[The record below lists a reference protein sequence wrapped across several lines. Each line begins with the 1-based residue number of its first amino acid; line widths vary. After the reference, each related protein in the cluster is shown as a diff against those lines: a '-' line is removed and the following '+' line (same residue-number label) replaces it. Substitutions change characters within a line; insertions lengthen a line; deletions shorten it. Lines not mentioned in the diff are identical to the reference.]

1 MKRMIINKYGGP
13 ENLVLEECESPIIKE
28 LSVRIEVEKVGVNFA
43 DTLVIKGRYQ
53 ERPRPPFSPGLEL
66 SGTITEIGSKVKNL
80 KTNDRIIGIA
90 KYGSY
95 CNEIVMPAE
104 NVYKIPNNMDFI
116 TAASFPVAYGTAFG
130 AIDWKGELKKNQTC
144 LILGAA
150 GGVGLACVEIAK
162 AYGANTI
169 AAAGSDEKC
178 KTCKAHG
185 ANSTINY
192 NKETF
197 RNSLK
202 KLAPNGVNLVID
214 MIGGEIADDAIKNL
228 SWEGKFII
236 IGFAGG
242 KIPKIPANRLLLKS
256 SSAIGLYWG
265 QYAFINPPLIGESFD
280 KLMKMYEEKKLKP
293 KIGKIFKLEEASK
306 ALEFLLSRANT
317 GKIILNCN

>member
-1 MKRMIINKYGGP
+1 MKRMIVNKYGGP
-13 ENLVLEECESPIIKE
+13 ESLILEECDSPIIKE
-28 LSVRIEVEKVGVNFA
+28 LSVRIKVENVGVNFA

-66 SGTITEIGSKVKNL
+66 SGTVIEVGKKVKTL
-80 KTNDRIIGIA
+80 KINDRVIGIA

-104 NVYKIPNNMDFI
+104 NVYKIPNDMDFI

-130 AIDWKGELKKNQTC
+130 AIDWKGVLEKNQTC

-150 GGVGLACVEIAK
+150 GGVGLACVEIAN

-178 KTCKAHG
+178 ETCKEHG

-192 NKETF
+192 NTQIF
-197 RNSLK
+197 RHSLK
-202 KLAPNGVNLVID
+202 KLAPDGINLVID
-214 MIGGEIADDAIKNL
+214 MIGGETADDAIKSL

-280 KLMKMYEEKKLKP
+280 KLMTMYEEKKLKP
-293 KIGKIFKLEEASK
+293 KIGKIFKLEEAGE
-306 ALEFLLSRANT
+306 ALNFLLSRSNT
-317 GKIILNCN
+317 GKIILSCN

>member
-28 LSVRIEVEKVGVNFA
+28 LSVRIEVENVGVNFA

-80 KTNDRIIGIA
+80 KINDRIIGIA

-169 AAAGSDEKC
+169 AAAGSDEKS

>member
-1 MKRMIINKYGGP
+1 MKRMIVNKYGGP
-13 ENLVLEECESPIIKE
+13 ENLFLEECSSPDIKD
-28 LSVRIEVEKVGVNFA
+28 LSVRIKVENIGVNFA

-66 SGTITEIGSKVKNL
+66 SGTIIEIGSEVKNF
-80 KTNDRIIGIA
+80 KINDRVIGIA

-104 NVYKIPNNMDFI
+104 NVYKIPDCMDFV

-130 AIDWKGELKKNQTC
+130 AIEWKGQLKNNQTC

-162 AYGANTI
+162 AYGANII

-178 KTCKAHG
+178 ETCKTHG
-185 ANSTINY
+185 ANNTINY
-192 NKETF
+192 NDEVF
-197 RNSLK
+197 RHSLK

-214 MIGGEIADDAIKNL
+214 MIGGESADDAVKSL

-242 KIPKIPANRLLLKS
+242 KIPKIPANRLLLQS
-256 SSAIGLYWG
+256 ASAIGLYWG
-265 QYAFINPPLIGESFD
+265 QYAFINPELIGDSFN
-280 KLMKMYEEKKLKP
+280 KLMQMYEEKRLKP
-293 KIGKIFKLEEASK
+293 KIGKIFKLEDATEA
-306 ALEFLLSRANT
+306 LNYLLSRSNT
-317 GKIILNCN
+317 GKIILSSN

>member
-1 MKRMIINKYGGP
+1 MKRMIVNKYGGP
-13 ENLVLEECESPIIKE
+13 ENLILEECSPPIIDE
-28 LSVRIEVEKVGVNFA
+28 LSVRIKVENIGVNFA

-66 SGTITEIGSKVKNL
+66 SGTIIELGSKVTSHKI
-80 KTNDRIIGIA
+80 NDRVIGIA

-95 CNEIVMPAE
+95 CSEIIMPAE
-104 NVYKIPNNMDFI
+104 NVYIIPDSMDFI

-130 AIDWKGELKKNQTC
+130 AIDWKGKLKKKQTC

-150 GGVGLACVEIAK
+150 GGVGLAAVELAA

-169 AAAGSDEKC
+169 AAAGSNDKC
-178 KTCKAHG
+178 QTCKIHG

-192 NKETF
+192 NQETF
-197 RNSLK
+197 RHSLK
-202 KLAPNGVNLVID
+202 NLAPNGLDLVID
-214 MIGGEIADDAIKNL
+214 MIGGETADDAVKNL
-228 SWEGKFII
+228 AWEGKFVI

-265 QYAFINPPLIGESFD
+265 QYAFINPTLIGDSFK
-280 KLMKMYEEKKLKP
+280 KLMQMYEKNKLNP
-293 KIGKIFKLEEASK
+293 KIGKVFKLEEASE
-306 ALEFLLSRANT
+306 ALNYLLSRSNT
-317 GKIILNCN
+317 GKIILSCT